1 MKATPKRPALTM
13 RTSIW
18 FALPAIA
25 VLAVF
30 VVVPAIAGAALS
42 FTDYRG
48 FGSFEWIGF
57 DNYTRLFTDAQ
68 ALSAIS
74 NTVVLAVTV
83 VIGQNLLGLVLAL
96 ALEAPLRGRRVM
108 QVLFL
113 MPVIISPVIISYLWQ
128 YIFAPDGA
136 LNVVLRAVGL
146 ADAAQPWL
154 GQPSTALWAIAV
166 VVIWQYSGNA
176 MVIYLAGLLNV
187 PAELSEA
194 ASLDGASTWQRITR
208 IKIPLIAPA
217 ITINLV
223 LTTIT
228 GLRLFDQIL
237 AMTNGGPG
245 YATETIAT
253 VIYKRGF
260 SGGEF
265 GYALAMAIALTVGIA
280 ALTIVQ
286 TILLRRKESA

>member
-1 MKATPKRPALTM
+1 MVVGVSPWFVVPALV
-13 RTSIW
+13 
-18 FALPAIA
+18 
-25 VLAVF
+25 VLLAF
-30 VVVPAIAGAALS
+30 VVIPAIAGAALS

-48 FGSFEWIGF
+48 FGSFNWIGWE
-57 DNYTRLFTDAQ
+57 NYGRLFSDGQ
-68 ALSAIS
+68 AMSSIGT
-74 NTVVLAVTV
+74 TVVLAVV
-83 VIGQNLLGLVLAL
+83 VVVGQNLLGLALAL
-96 ALEAPLRGRRVM
+96 ALEAPLKGRRVL

-136 LNVVLRAVGL
+136 LNAALTALGL
-146 ADAAQPWL
+146 AELAQPWL
-154 GQPSTALWAIAV
+154 GQPSTALSAIAV
-166 VVIWQYSGNA
+166 VVIWQYTGNA

-187 PAELSEA
+187 PPEVSEA
-194 ASLDGASTWQRITR
+194 ASLDGANVWQRIVH
-208 IKIPLIAPA
+208 IKFPLMAPA

-245 YATETIAT
+245 YATDTIAT

-265 GYALAMAIALTVGIA
+265 GYALSMAIILTIGIA
-280 ALTIVQ
+280 SLAAVQ
-286 TILLRRKESA
+286 AALLRKREIA

>member
-1 MKATPKRPALTM
+1 MKATPKRLSM
-13 RTSIW
+13 RTSVW
-18 FALPAIA
+18 FAVPALA
-25 VLAVF
+25 VLVVF
-30 VVVPAIAGAALS
+30 VVIPAIAGAALS

-48 FGSFEWIGF
+48 FGSFDWIGV
-57 DNYTRLFTDAQ
+57 DNYTRLFSDGQ
-68 ALSAIS
+68 AVSSIG

-96 ALEAPLRGRRVM
+96 ALEAPLRGRRVL

-146 ADAAQPWL
+146 GDVAQPWL

-166 VVIWQYSGNA
+166 VVIWQYTGNA

-187 PAELSEA
+187 PGELSEA
-194 ASLDGASTWQRITR
+194 ASLDGANAWQRITR

-245 YATETIAT
+245 YATDTIAT

-265 GYALAMAIALTVGIA
+265 GYALAMAVVLTLGIA
-280 ALTIVQ
+280 VLTIIQ